1 MMCRIESVFAHSPT
15 TLLPPESNTTFF
27 KSVNHIITSKP
38 LLTNLILSESRP
50 HSEKQVDWSA
60 HFDDEVLW
68 ITIMTMWDWIEFDT
82 ANFLLQYTMLCNPV
96 YIIKQFITS
105 KPTSLDVIG
114 FSIAS
119 LCLTST
125 KAMPSESRPRRLCLR
140 TWFIGFL
147 VSKLYGAVNSILR
160 YLIFWNY
167 QFFSSAWVRSALW
180 PPLIIGPGDFF
191 TDYHQS
197 QIINGE
203 LFFVQSFLL
212 ISHSH
217 LLVSY

>member
-15 TLLPPESNTTFF
+15 TFLPPESNTTFF

-50 HSEKQVDWSA
+50 HSKKHVDWSA

-82 ANFLLQYTMLCNPV
+82 TNFLPQYTMLCNPV

-119 LCLTST
+119 PCLTST
-125 KAMPSESRPRRLCLR
+125 KAMPSESWPRRLCLR

-167 QFFSSAWVRSALW
+167 QIFSSALAAFSTVTATHNRPRW
-180 PPLIIGPGDFF
+180 FF
-191 TDYHQS
+191 HWLSPEPDYKRRAIFRTILS
-197 QIINGE
+197 INIAFAFTG
-203 LFFVQSFLL
+203 
-212 ISHSH
+212 
-217 LLVSY
+217 